1 VDFIIVKR
9 EACFQSDVRRGQS
22 SVSQGGADQM
32 PGLGVSTG
40 ATSTCDEETA
50 MCTQL
55 EGARQAE

>member
-1 VDFIIVKR
+1 
-9 EACFQSDVRRGQS
+9 
-22 SVSQGGADQM
+22 M